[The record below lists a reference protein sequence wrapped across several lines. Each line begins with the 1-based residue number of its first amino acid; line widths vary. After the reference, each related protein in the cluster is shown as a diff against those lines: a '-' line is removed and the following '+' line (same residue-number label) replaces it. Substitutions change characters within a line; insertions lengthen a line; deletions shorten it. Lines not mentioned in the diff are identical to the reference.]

1 MSRLPL
7 RRAALLSAL
16 AALFALAPN
25 VQAQDLDGTISA
37 AQGGLTNLAPAAAV
51 ENIDGWIAALEG
63 SDEAIFRNL
72 AADLG
77 QLKTELTK
85 SKPNGRMIG
94 RALMQVGQRT
104 SVSSFYAEGMTA
116 QKLST
121 LGSALT
127 KAGRMLAGINGGGM

>member
-1 MSRLPL
+1 MPTPL
-7 RRAALLSAL
+7 RPLALF
-16 AALFALAPN
+16 AALFALVAAAPAG
-25 VQAQDLDGTISA
+25 QAQDLDGTISA
-37 AQGGLTNLAPAAAV
+37 VQGGLTNLAPAAAV

-72 AADLG
+72 AADLED
-77 QLKTELTK
+77 LKMELTK
-85 SKPNGRMIG
+85 SEPSGRMIG

-116 QKLST
+116 QKLSV

-127 KAGRMLAGINGGGM
+127 RAGKMLAGQGGM